1 METREAEAAARMLI
15 EARERRRPVAAWPE
29 SSRPRSFP
37 DAYAVQAAF
46 ARLRG
51 PKVVGYKVGCA
62 SEQSQKLAGSP
73 GPILGRLFA
82 PDCRSS
88 PAVLPADDF
97 FLVGV
102 EAEFGFVIGEPPA
115 LGGAPCSRAQAAAA
129 VAAVL
134 PMVEICDT
142 RLADWRT
149 AGIEQITADNAFNG
163 GLVLGRAE
171 PDWGGLD
178 LATHEAALYVDDELR
193 GRGPGALVL
202 GHPLDSL
209 AWLATELAHLGVGF
223 APGDMI
229 AAGTCTGLHFV
240 QPGARV
246 RAEFG
251 ALGRVEF
258 EVRAAG

>member
-1 METREAEAAARMLI
+1 MEPRGVEAAARMLI
-15 EARERRRPVAAWPE
+15 EARERRRRVETWPE
-29 SSRPRSFP
+29 ATRPRSFA

-46 ARLRG
+46 ARLWG

-82 PDCRSS
+82 SDCRPS
-88 PAVLPADDF
+88 PALLAADGF

-115 LGGAPCSRAQAAAA
+115 LGGAPCSRAQAAAS

-142 RLADWRT
+142 RLADWRK
-149 AGIEQITADNAFNG
+149 AGIEQIVADNAFNG

-171 PDWGGLD
+171 PDWRGLD
-178 LATHEAALYVDDELR
+178 LARHEAALYVDDALR

-209 AWLATELAHLGVGF
+209 AWLATELARLGLGF

-240 QPGARV
+240 SPGARV

-251 ALGRVEF
+251 ALGQVEF
-258 EVRAAG
+258 EVGAAG